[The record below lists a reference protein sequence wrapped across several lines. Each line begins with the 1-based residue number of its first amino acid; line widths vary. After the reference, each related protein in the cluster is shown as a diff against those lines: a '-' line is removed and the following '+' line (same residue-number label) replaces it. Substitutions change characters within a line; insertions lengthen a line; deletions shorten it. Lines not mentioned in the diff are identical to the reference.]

1 MSEKLAAILAELH
14 RQLKTLYGNRLRQVI
29 LYGSQARGDAEPG
42 SDIDV
47 LIVLKGPVDPGD
59 EITRVGGLT
68 SRLSLQ
74 HNVVIS
80 CAFVSDERFRNEQSP
95 FLLNVRREGVA
106 IVSPARR

>member
-14 RQLKTLYGNRLRQVI
+14 RQLKTLYGDRLTQVV

-47 LIVLKGPVDPGD
+47 LIVLKGAVDPGD

-68 SRLSLQ
+68 ARLSLQ

-80 CAFVSDERFRNEQSP
+80 CAFVSVERFRSDQSP
-95 FLLNVRREGVA
+95 FLLNVRREGVP
-106 IVSPARR
+106 V

>member
-1 MSEKLAAILAELH
+1 MSKKLAKILTGLR
-14 RQLKTLYGNRLRQVI
+14 RQLKTLYGDRLTQVI
-29 LYGSQARGDAEPG
+29 LYGSQARGDAQPG

-59 EITRVGGLT
+59 GITRVGGFT
-68 SRLSLQ
+68 ARMSLR

-80 CAFVSDERFRNEQSP
+80 CAFVSDERFRSEQSP

-106 IVSPARR
+106 IVSTARR